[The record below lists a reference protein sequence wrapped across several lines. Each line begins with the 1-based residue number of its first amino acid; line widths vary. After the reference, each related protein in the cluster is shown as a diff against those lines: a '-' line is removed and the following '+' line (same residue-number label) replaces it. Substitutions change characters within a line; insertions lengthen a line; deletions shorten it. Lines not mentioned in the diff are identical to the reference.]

1 MINPVIYKPFAMLS
15 GDDLEFAAERA
26 GIREFQGGQSR
37 VYAEKQAAA
46 ELAHYKAGAPLPAD
60 FDADLFNGVEY
71 AMGNRHDDE

>member
-37 VYAEKQAAA
+37 IYAEKQAAA

-60 FDADLFNGVEY
+60 FDDYLFNGVEY
-71 AMGNRHDDE
+71 ALGIRHDDE

>member
-1 MINPVIYKPFAMLS
+1 MIKPVIFQPFAMLS

-26 GIREFQGGQSR
+26 GIREFEGRQSR

-60 FDADLFNGVEY
+60 FDADYLNGVEY
-71 AMGNRHDDE
+71 AMGIRHDDE